1 MLRALALSLTAGIAA
16 VSFSSDASAQKALTV
31 TAGQR
36 ARIVES
42 GFNPATC
49 ISHGEA
55 AVTVFDKP
63 LNGQIKVEREIITI
77 TDDPTGKTR
86 CGGQKVPGAVVY
98 YTPAKGF
105 KGNDKFG
112 YRVQIGKGVPHVQT
126 YNVTVR

>member
-1 MLRALALSLTAGIAA
+1 MIRAFILSLTAALAVASLPAA
-16 VSFSSDASAQKALTV
+16 AAERAITV
-31 TAGQR
+31 AAGQR

-63 LNGQIKVEREIITI
+63 LKGQLKIEREIITI
-77 TDDPTGKTR
+77 TDDPTGRTR

-98 YTPAKGF
+98 YTPSKGF